1 MGKRGKI
8 NKTQNSSL
16 TGKRRNL
23 SRFDHKMAFS
33 ARVREEGHVMLGLW
47 GLCKK
52 TGFIP
57 VKKNKILGFNF
68 DQQKKTAF
76 NENTVL
82 YFVLFLMSSSQN
94 S

>member
-23 SRFDHKMAFS
+23 SPFDHKMAFS
-33 ARVREEGHVMLGLW
+33 AIVREEGHVMLGLW
-47 GLCKK
+47 GLRKK

-57 VKKNKILGFNF
+57 VKKNKFLGFNF

-76 NENTVL
+76 NGNTVL